1 MYSLHKAN
9 LLASLSCYTHI
20 QPKTAS
26 SWLWVLLVVEGGQL
40 VLL

>member
-1 MYSLHKAN
+1 MNSLYKAN
-9 LLASLSCYTHI
+9 LLASLSCYTYA

-26 SWLWVLLVVEGGQL
+26 SWPWVLLVVEGGQL